1 MLYTVI
7 VLFSLT
13 AGLVALSAFAL
24 VVHSIRRE
32 DRRRSLTLSPRS
44 VLSSG
49 TRRILGLSVDH
60 TACVIHPEYACPTC
74 LELDRELRV

>member
-7 VLFSLT
+7 VLLTLT
-13 AGLVALSAFAL
+13 AGVVALSAFVL

-44 VLSSG
+44 ALSSG

-74 LELDRELRV
+74 LELDAELRV

>member
-1 MLYTVI
+1 MLYSII
-7 VLFSLT
+7 VLASLT
-13 AGLVALSAFAL
+13 LGLVALSAFVL

-49 TRRILGLSVDH
+49 TRRILGLAVDH

-74 LELDRELRV
+74 IELEREVRV